1 MRPSKIEGLFLC
13 SERKE
18 GFMNK
23 CKMDKYE
30 NGKDIPNT
38 DRIIQYAYIGKVSL
52 DFLIYGI

>member
-13 SERKE
+13 SKRKE

-23 CKMDKYE
+23 SKMDKYE
-30 NGKDIPNT
+30 DGKDIPNT

-52 DFLIYGI
+52 EFLIYGI

>member
-30 NGKDIPNT
+30 DGKDIPNT
-38 DRIIQYAYIGKVSL
+38 DCIIQYAYIGKVSL
-52 DFLIYGI
+52 EFLIYGI